1 MKKIH
6 QQLIQM
12 DIQHLISYVYKLK
25 QTQYTVTHKTHLYQT
40 RWHHSPQELAF
51 IVIYCSGHMHPGP
64 PFLKTVTVVQTQI
77 RTLTEWQVI
86 HPVIKSKSGV
96 LGDGGVEEKDW
107 EEEEECCRDG
117 QIEEGEEESS
127 SGWRLRSASASDPP
141 SAYLNCGVQK
151 SSWIE
156 MHKDTHTS
164 EAKGKHTPSASTFW
178 SQFSSAKSI
187 SYYTNVN

>member
-1 MKKIH
+1 MCASTCLTVQHTQPAPNDEKDTPTTHSNGYTASNIICVQTETNTIH
-6 QQLIQM
+6 CHSQNPLIPN
-12 DIQHLISYVYKLK
+12 S
-25 QTQYTVTHKTHLYQT
+25 VTSQPSGTGLHCNILQWTHA
-40 RWHHSPQELAF
+40 PQSSL
-51 IVIYCSGHMHPGP
+51 
-64 PFLKTVTVVQTQI
+64 LKTVTVVQTQI

-156 MHKDTHTS
+156 MHKDKHTS
-164 EAKGKHTPSASTFW
+164 EAKGKHTPSTSTF
-178 SQFSSAKSI
+178 
-187 SYYTNVN
+187 